1 MKMLED
7 LASIN
12 GYGASGQLLARI
24 QNMNKLYQA
33 NAEQVGAYNQFLVKT
48 WDMGKGSDDMAA

>member
-1 MKMLED
+1 MRFVIVTGMSGAGKQTAMKMLED
-7 LASIN
+7 MASIN

-33 NAEQVGAYNQFLVKT
+33 NSEQVGAYN
-48 WDMGKGSDDMAA
+48 